1 MLAPDVSVVIL
12 CYRAEDFVP
21 VFISEMKAALE
32 KPARPLA
39 LRSTPRPARGCE
51 NVVRVQ
57 RAARA
62 LQRRDHAR
70 LPTVNAAL
78 TGAARVDVQ

>member
-1 MLAPDVSVVIL
+1 MQ
-12 CYRAEDFVP
+12 
-21 VFISEMKAALE
+21 
-32 KPARPLA
+32 
-39 LRSTPRPARGCE
+39 
-51 NVVRVQ
+51 VRVQ

-78 TGAARVDVQ
+78 SGAARVDVQ